1 MKKDKKEQPN
11 SEAPETKREG
21 RVSIGDIV
29 SEMQQSYLDYAMSV
43 IVSRALPD
51 VRDGLKP
58 VHRRILYAM
67 RELGLTHHAKP
78 RKSATVVG
86 EVLGKYHPHGDAPVY
101 EAMVRMAQT
110 FSFRYPLV
118 IGQGNFGSI
127 DGDAPAA
134 MRYTEAKMSP
144 MASQLLTDIEK
155 NTVDFMPNYD
165 GTKKEP
171 TLLPAA
177 FPHLLVNGS
186 LGIAVG
192 MATNIPPHNL
202 TEVINGTMHLID
214 NPKADVD
221 DLMQFIT
228 GPDFP
233 TGGLIFNQRDV
244 REAYTTGRGGIVTRG
259 EAEIVENKK
268 GGHQIVI
275 TSIPYQVNK
284 SEMISKMAD
293 LVHEKKLDG
302 IRDIRDESDRDG
314 LRVVIDLK
322 GDAYPQ
328 KVLNYLYKHTDL
340 ERTFHCNI
348 LALVDGIQP
357 KTLSLRDILDEFIK
371 SRVVVVERRTKF
383 DLDVAKKRVHI
394 LEGLSKAL
402 NNIEAVI
409 KVIKSS
415 KDRAAA
421 REGLMKKFK
430 LSEIQANAILEM
442 RLHTLAGLER
452 KQIEDELKEKR
463 ALVADLE
470 ALLKSPKKIRDLI
483 KTELT
488 DLKER
493 HGDERR
499 TKLVKSAA
507 KSISLEDTIPEE
519 EHIMVLTT
527 NGYLKRVRP
536 QAFRAQRRG
545 GKGVIGAQEEDIVLK
560 FVSASTHDDLLFFSS
575 RGKVYQT
582 KMYEIPESSRTAKGK
597 AIQNFLSLAPGE
609 SITSVL
615 ALPKAQKGKVAS
627 LVMTTERGIMKKTSA
642 AQFQDVRKSG
652 IIAISLDKNDSL
664 KWAGIVESDDELM
677 LVTKRGNA
685 IHFKE
690 SELREMGRSARG
702 VRGILLKQNDVVIG
716 AEVIQKGNKDAEMFL
731 ISENG
736 FGKRTKVK
744 EFKVQRRGGSGIRA
758 MGVNAKTGLLVT
770 STMVTGEEEFIA
782 ISEKGKTIRTTLKEI
797 RLLSRSAQGVR
808 IMKLESGDH
817 IVSMTTL

>member
-1 MKKDKKEQPN
+1 MKNKKTTPEP
-11 SEAPETKREG
+11 SAPEPTPRG

-144 MASQLLTDIEK
+144 IAAQLLTDIEK

-165 GTKKEP
+165 GTKREP

-202 TEVINGTMHLID
+202 TEIINGTMHLID

-221 DLMQFIT
+221 DLIQFIT

-233 TGGLIFNQRDV
+233 TGGLIFNQKDI

-284 SEMISKMAD
+284 SEMISKMAN

-348 LALVDGIQP
+348 LALIDGIQP
-357 KTLSLRDILDEFIK
+357 KTLSLRDILDEFVK
-371 SRVVVVERRTKF
+371 SRVVVVERRTKY
-383 DLDVAKKRVHI
+383 DLDVARRRVHI

-421 REGLMKKFK
+421 REGLIKKFK

-463 ALVADLE
+463 ALAAELE
-470 ALLKSPKKIRDLI
+470 SLLKSPKKIRDLI

-493 HGDERR
+493 YGDERR
-499 TKLVKSAA
+499 TTLVKSAA
-507 KSISLEDTIPEE
+507 ASISLEDTIPEE
-519 EHIMVLTT
+519 EHIMILTT

-536 QAFRAQRRG
+536 QVFRAQRRG
-545 GKGVIGAQEEDIVLK
+545 GKGVIGAQEEDIVLR

-652 IIAISLDKNDSL
+652 IIAISLDKNDAL
-664 KWAGIVESDDELM
+664 KWAGIVEVGDELM
-677 LVTKRGNA
+677 LVSRRGNA

-702 VRGILLKQNDVVIG
+702 VRGMLLKQSDVLIG
-716 AEVIQKGNKDAEMFL
+716 AEVITKGNKEAEMFL

-758 MGVNAKTGLLVT
+758 MGVNAKTGILVT

-782 ISEKGKTIRTTLKEI
+782 ISGKGKTIRTTLKEM

>member
-1 MKKDKKEQPN
+1 MKEKKDKTPEPTEQTP
-11 SEAPETKREG
+11 RQG

-58 VHRRILYAM
+58 VLRRILYAM
-67 RELGLTHHAKP
+67 RELGLTHHGKP

-86 EVLGKYHPHGDAPVY
+86 EVLGKYHPHGDSSVY

-134 MRYTEAKMSP
+134 MRYTEAKMAP
-144 MASQLLTDIEK
+144 IAAQLLTDIEK
-155 NTVDFMPNYD
+155 NTVDFVPNYD
-165 GTKKEP
+165 GTKREP
-171 TLLPAA
+171 TYLPAA
-177 FPHLLVNGS
+177 FPNLLVNGS
-186 LGIAVG
+186 IGIAVG

-202 TEVINGTMHLID
+202 TEIINGTMHLID

-233 TGGLIFNQRDV
+233 TGGLIFNQKDV

-259 EAEIVENKK
+259 EAEIEERK
-268 GGHQIVI
+268 GGHQII
-275 TSIPYQVNK
+275 ISSIPYQVNK

-348 LALVDGIQP
+348 LALIDGIQP
-357 KTLSLRDILDEFIK
+357 KTLSLRDILDEFVK
-371 SRVVVVERRTKF
+371 SRILVVERRTKY

-394 LEGLSKAL
+394 LEGLSIAL

-415 KDRAAA
+415 KDRVGA
-421 REGLMKKFK
+421 REGLIKKFK
-430 LSEIQANAILEM
+430 LSELQANAILEM

-463 ALVADLE
+463 ALVAALE
-470 ALLKSPKKIRDLI
+470 SLLKSPKKIRDLI

-488 DLKER
+488 ELKER

-507 KSISLEDTIPEE
+507 KSISLEDTIPDE
-519 EHIMVLTT
+519 EHIMILTAG
-527 NGYLKRVRP
+527 GYLKRVRP
-536 QAFRAQRRG
+536 QAYRAQRRG
-545 GKGVIGAQEEDIVLK
+545 GKGVIGASEEDIVLR
-560 FVSASTHDDLLFFSS
+560 FVNASTHDDLLFFSS
-575 RGKVYQT
+575 RGKVYKT
-582 KMYEIPESSRTAKGK
+582 KMYEIPE
-597 AIQNFLSLAPGE
+597 
-609 SITSVL
+609 
-615 ALPKAQKGKVAS
+615 
-627 LVMTTERGIMKKTSA
+627 
-642 AQFQDVRKSG
+642 
-652 IIAISLDKNDSL
+652 
-664 KWAGIVESDDELM
+664 
-677 LVTKRGNA
+677 
-685 IHFKE
+685 
-690 SELREMGRSARG
+690 
-702 VRGILLKQNDVVIG
+702 
-716 AEVIQKGNKDAEMFL
+716 
-731 ISENG
+731 
-736 FGKRTKVK
+736 
-744 EFKVQRRGGSGIRA
+744 
-758 MGVNAKTGLLVT
+758 
-770 STMVTGEEEFIA
+770 
-782 ISEKGKTIRTTLKEI
+782 
-797 RLLSRSAQGVR
+797 
-808 IMKLESGDH
+808 
-817 IVSMTTL
+817 